1 MNVHIIM
8 TDDYSPKLTVAFL
21 DRAEAEAAAASI
33 HGLSQERISSRIC
46 EVPLLA
52 FARMPSQPPR
62 VAVRA
67 DLMQMRPRTS
77 RKTKRGLRSPQNR
90 GMTWNR
96 KTPRT

>member
-8 TDDYSPKLTVAFL
+8 TDDYSPKPTVAFL

-52 FARMPSQPPR
+52 FARMPTAATEGGCEGRSD
-62 VAVRA
+62 A
-67 DLMQMRPRTS
+67 DAATD
-77 RKTKRGLRSPQNR
+77 
-90 GMTWNR
+90 
-96 KTPRT
+96 